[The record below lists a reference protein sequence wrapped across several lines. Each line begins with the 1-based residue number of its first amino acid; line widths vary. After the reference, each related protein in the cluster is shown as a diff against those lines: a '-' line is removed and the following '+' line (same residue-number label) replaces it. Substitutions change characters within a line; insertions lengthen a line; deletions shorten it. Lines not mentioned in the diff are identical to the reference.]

1 MPRARFDGNGRA
13 VYGYAVFPCRKDEP
27 RGPTLA
33 KASALWE

>member
-1 MPRARFDGNGRA
+1 METGA